1 MAADTTTADTVADE
15 ERRSGE
21 LHYKGQVDPPVGSL
35 MGPDAKGRVWQV
47 TGSVY
52 DPVTD
57 KTTVHFD
64 LLQPVLPA

>member
-1 MAADTTTADTVADE
+1 MTDTATTTVVAAE
-15 ERRSGE
+15 EPRSGE
-21 LHYKGQVDPPVGSL
+21 LHYKGQVDPPAGSL
-35 MGPDAKGRVWQV
+35 MGPDAMGRVWQV

-64 LLQPVLPA
+64 LLQPVQPA